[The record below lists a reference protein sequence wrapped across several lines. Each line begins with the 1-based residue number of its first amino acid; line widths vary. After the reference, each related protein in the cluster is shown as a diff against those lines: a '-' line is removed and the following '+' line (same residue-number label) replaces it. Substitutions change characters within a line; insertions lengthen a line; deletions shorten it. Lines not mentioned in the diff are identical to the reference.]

1 MKRLGL
7 HNIHNLAQSDLA
19 GCKVG
24 VSVPRGGT
32 FLIAPSAPVVK
43 RPLRV
48 LRAVFPFLCLPT
60 PEVCVCV
67 AAASWWRAVA
77 RFWLQ
82 SWPRPA
88 RHAWELVTTPTG
100 LALRCPR
107 CRTQTPGWTLD
118 AAPPT
123 RRFAGAR
130 RPKVRIGWL
139 TNTGTSRLRD

>member
-1 MKRLGL
+1 MCR
-7 HNIHNLAQSDLA
+7 
-19 GCKVG
+19 
-24 VSVPRGGT
+24 R
-32 FLIAPSAPVVK
+32 
-43 RPLRV
+43 RV
-48 LRAVFPFLCLPT
+48 LVESRRALLAAV
-60 PEVCVCV
+60 V
-67 AAASWWRAVA
+67 AAPGAPCVGR
-77 RFWLQ
+77 
-82 SWPRPA
+82 
-88 RHAWELVTTPTG
+88 LVTTPTG